1 MTKEVQMTAAF
12 CGALAAVILISAP
25 VSESIALGGSGVA
38 FLISGGFFFGGIKN
52 YFADKEKLN
61 RHSAEQAA
69 QQIQAVIDAVESL
82 DDNLSRKLDDMSETL
97 ATLTDNSNIIKA
109 DTNDVAN
116 NAGKLKDLHKSLKS
130 ILDEIED
137 LSKVDETLREL
148 TATMNRQTEFYRA
161 SLSQYKDMT
170 TKDVELIETLARKLR

>member
-1 MTKEVQMTAAF
+1 MTKEVQLTAAF
-12 CGALAAVILISAP
+12 CGALAAIILISAP

-38 FLISGGFFFGGIKN
+38 FLISGGFFYGGMKN
-52 YFADKEKLN
+52 YSADKEKLN

-69 QQIQAVIDAVESL
+69 QQIQAVIDALENL

-97 ATLTDNSNIIKA
+97 TTLADNTSIIKA

-130 ILDEIED
+130 ILDEVED
-137 LSKVDETLREL
+137 LSKVDETLRGLIE
-148 TATMNRQTEFYRA
+148 TMNRQTEFYRA
-161 SLSQYKDMT
+161 SLGQYKDMT
-170 TKDVELIETLARKLR
+170 EKDVELIETLARKLR